1 MCVCILSYVRGENVN
16 TGTDLTSELMSM
28 LLIRKEN
35 YLIQYKCSNINM
47 CVLRCSLSIQR
58 LLDYNL

>member
-1 MCVCILSYVRGENVN
+1 MCVCILSYVRGEKVN

-35 YLIQYKCSNINM
+35 HIIQYTCSNINVCIDM
-47 CVLRCSLSIQR
+47 
-58 LLDYNL
+58 